1 MTTPHPRPHTP
12 GPTPGVPL
20 PGQHLAGGNPAEFAD
35 PVAVRAEVDTLLA
48 ELAAGARDSDP
59 EQAGVDIT
67 RRARI
72 LEQAHEVLVQALATV
87 DKI

>member
-1 MTTPHPRPHTP
+1 MSTPTPHPPFPSP
-12 GPTPGVPL
+12 GPRPGMPL
-20 PGQHLAGGNPAEFAD
+20 PGQHVPGATQEFAD
-35 PVAVRAEVDTLLA
+35 PARVRADVDALLT
-48 ELAAGARDSDP
+48 ELSAGARDSASD
-59 EQAGVDIT
+59 GTDMV